1 MKISIVT
8 VAYNSQNTIR
18 DTIESVLRQTY
29 ANIEYILVD
38 GKSSDRTMEIVMEY
52 SDRISC
58 IVSEEDNG
66 IYDAMN
72 KGLMLASGD
81 FVGILN
87 SDDFFSSDNVISEM
101 VDFLKKNECDAV
113 YGDVHYVDSSNIK
126 VVTRYYSSK
135 WFRKWMMRLGFMPA
149 HPSFYVKSELF
160 KKIGYYS
167 TDYKIAA
174 DFELLLRFIFVNSIN
189 AKYMSLD
196 FVTMRVGGISNR
208 SMKSH
213 KVIFKEHK
221 MAFKKNGV
229 YSNTFLL
236 LLRYFLKGCELCCFK
251 VYKHLKLS

>member
-38 GKSSDRTMEIVMEY
+38 GKSSDKTMEIVREY

-58 IVSEEDNG
+58 VVSEEDNG

-87 SDDFFSSDNVISEM
+87 SDDFFSSNDVVSKM
-101 VDFLKKNECDAV
+101 VEFLKKNECDAV
-113 YGDVHYVDSSNIK
+113 YGDVHYVDCLNINE
-126 VVTRYYSSK
+126 VTRYYSSK
-135 WFRKWMMRLGFMPA
+135 WFSRWMMRFGFMPA
-149 HPSFYVKSELF
+149 HPSFYVKSEMF
-160 KKIGYYS
+160 KKLGYYS

-189 AKYMSLD
+189 IKYLPLD
-196 FVTMRVGGISNR
+196 FVAMRIGGVSNR
-208 SMKSH
+208 SIKSH
-213 KVIFKEHK
+213 KVIFSEHK
-221 MAFKKNGV
+221 KALKKNGV
-229 YSNTFLL
+229 YSNTFFLL
-236 LLRYFLKGCELCCFK
+236 MRYVFKGCELFCFK
-251 VYKHLKLS
+251 VLKRMRLV